1 MSQVPIKLPKLSE
14 LPLKEGDPHHS
25 AWGLYGKDDELGT
38 LNRLTDEVVLRA
50 ARGEIRSGVR
60 YATYST
66 IVCSRVETI
75 TFCSKDG
82 SCGLSSKAN
91 RQWGVTV
98 VMGYCFRCFV
108 VYPKFHCPPFVHLR
122 NRDINLLHDP
132 SSFL

>member
-50 ARGEIRSGVR
+50 AREEIRSGVR
-60 YATYST
+60 YAICST
-66 IVCSRVETI
+66 IVVSGGDPL
-75 TFCSKDG
+75 FCSKDG

-98 VMGYCFRCFV
+98 VMGYCFCCFV
-108 VYPKFHCPPFVHLR
+108 VYPKL
-122 NRDINLLHDP
+122 N
-132 SSFL
+132 